1 MTLYS
6 KGRDPQ
12 GLSRLALAL
21 ASAAAAAGN
30 QPAQVALAAAGNQ
43 PAQVA
48 KVTLARV
55 DWEWAGVESAP
66 TDRPFGEWGGV
77 PSGSGAVSIDTGGAA
92 SAAAA
97 PAGMM
102 AAMVAVMA
110 AAMEA
115 MDVDTV
121 ERANVWGVGTARSRK
136 AR

>member
-1 MTLYS
+1 
-6 KGRDPQ
+6 
-12 GLSRLALAL
+12 
-21 ASAAAAAGN
+21 
-30 QPAQVALAAAGNQ
+30 
-43 PAQVA
+43 
-48 KVTLARV
+48 
-55 DWEWAGVESAP
+55 
-66 TDRPFGEWGGV
+66 
-77 PSGSGAVSIDTGGAA
+77 VSIDTGGAA